1 MVRNLR
7 STASDEIFN
16 ILRKEILSLEFLP
29 GQELK
34 INTLCDQ
41 LQVSRSPIR
50 DALMKLSTDGLVDI
64 FPQRGTRVS
73 LIDLHLVEE
82 ERFLR
87 SSLEEKA
94 LIQAISVID
103 DDTIKKYEG
112 AVHNQEQ
119 LKNNIDLYDFFNLDV
134 SFHKIT
140 FDLINKKEC
149 WNLISKRCVNY
160 DRVRFLSFKKNK
172 DEETLIQQHYKIIEA
187 LKSKDLIRVEDVI
200 KTHLSKIDLEL
211 TSLFEEFPTF
221 FKSET
226 KQKKLTLN

>member
-1 MVRNLR
+1 MARNLR

-34 INTLCDQ
+34 INNLCEQ
-41 LQVSRSPIR
+41 LQVSRSPVR

-73 LIDLHLVEE
+73 LIDLQLVEE

-94 LIQAISVID
+94 LIKAISTITDEDIEKYQQAI
-103 DDTIKKYEG
+103 KQ
-112 AVHNQEQ
+112 QEN
-119 LKNNIDLYDFFNLDV
+119 LLSTSDLYEFFSSDV

-149 WNLISKRCVNY
+149 WKIINKRCVNY
-160 DRVRFLSFKKNK
+160 DRIRFLSFKNNIDK
-172 DEETLIQQHYKIIEA
+172 DTIINQHYKIIAA
-187 LKSKDLIRVEDVI
+187 LKSKDKHQVENVI
-200 KTHLSKIDLEL
+200 KTHLSKIDAEIN
-211 TSLFEEFPTF
+211 SLFNEFPPY
-221 FKSET
+221 FKQQEEE
-226 KQKKLTLN
+226 KKLTL